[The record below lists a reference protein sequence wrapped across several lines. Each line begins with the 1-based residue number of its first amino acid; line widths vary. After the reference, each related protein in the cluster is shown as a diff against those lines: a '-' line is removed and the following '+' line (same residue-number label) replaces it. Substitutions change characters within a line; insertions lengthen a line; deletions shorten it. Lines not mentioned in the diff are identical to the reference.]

1 MLNIV
6 HEPQPCSEQVSL
18 LEELLDTLPLK
29 YRTIVALAYFTSSR
43 IEDILSLKKDNIT
56 TEKIIIKQSELG
68 ETKYVP
74 ILSNLRPYLTVYLN
88 GYEENESEFVFSD
101 KLGKPLTSSLVFKV
115 LNIVAKK
122 INLPEIYLFVLN

>member
-6 HEPQPCSEQVSL
+6 HEPQLCSEQVSL

-43 IEDILSLKKDNIT
+43 IEDILSLKKKNIT

-88 GYEENESEFVFSD
+88 GYEEKESEFVFSD